1 MRITQL
7 ELLDYRNYASA
18 SLSFNKDLIVF
29 LGENAQGKTNVLES
43 LYVLAMTRSHRSQ
56 HEKELIRWGQSF
68 ARIRGILAKK
78 NYTTELEI
86 VISNK
91 GRRTKRNHIEQ
102 AKLSDYIGELN
113 VVLFAPEDLY
123 LIKGS
128 PQNRRKFIDME
139 LGQVNPSYLY
149 HLSVYQNVLKQRN
162 RYLKENGRQQKKLDE
177 TYLEVLTEQLAAA
190 GSHVIHERLMFIQ
203 KLEQWAQEIHGEIT
217 NHREKLTMQYQP
229 SFVLEEAQTVAEIE
243 SLFLEALSRQRSREL
258 MLQTTSLGPHRDD
271 VIFFIDGQNVQTY
284 GSQGQQRTTALSV
297 KLAEVELIHEQIGE
311 YPILLLDDVMSELDD
326 ERQVH
331 LLAAIEGKVQTFV
344 TTTTLNHLTNKL
356 LSHPE
361 IYLVK
366 DGQVERKSENA

>member
-190 GSHVIHERLMFIQ
+190 GAHVIHERLMFIQ
-203 KLEQWAQEIHGEIT
+203 KLEQWAQEIHDAIT

-243 SLFLEALSRQRSREL
+243 ALFLEALSRQRSREL

>member
-1 MRITQL
+1 M
-7 ELLDYRNYASA
+7 
-18 SLSFNKDLIVF
+18 
-29 LGENAQGKTNVLES
+29 
-43 LYVLAMTRSHRSQ
+43 
-56 HEKELIRWGQSF
+56 
-68 ARIRGILAKK
+68 
-78 NYTTELEI
+78 
-86 VISNK
+86 
-91 GRRTKRNHIEQ
+91 
-102 AKLSDYIGELN
+102 
-113 VVLFAPEDLY
+113 
-123 LIKGS
+123 
-128 PQNRRKFIDME
+128 
-139 LGQVNPSYLY
+139 
-149 HLSVYQNVLKQRN
+149 
-162 RYLKENGRQQKKLDE
+162 
-177 TYLEVLTEQLAAA
+177 
-190 GSHVIHERLMFIQ
+190 IHERLMFIQ

>member
-18 SLSFNKDLIVF
+18 SLTFNKDLIVF

-78 NYTTELEI
+78 NYMTELEI

-162 RYLKENGRQQKKLDE
+162 RYLKENGRQQKKIDE

-190 GSHVIHERLMFIQ
+190 GAHVIHERLMFIQ
-203 KLEQWAQEIHGEIT
+203 KLEQWAQEIHGAIT

-243 SLFLEALSRQRSREL
+243 VLFLEALSRQRSREL